1 MLQSITLYQH
11 LWHKSKCLV
20 VKLAPFAGYNLIVE
34 RLFSVVLNTPVA
46 AFLDTPQFKT
56 HSHSVF
62 NESVILIIWNSTTK
76 IEILIRKVKIIRVS
90 NFESKNIFV
99 KFGNYQG
106 VYSLLMCYDTSGS
119 WAEGR
124 MGGPSG
130 VGKGHTSLAICPAGP
145 GQVVPSASPK
155 HWFQQPWTVPREKN
169 AQGNSTE
176 FHGVW
181 STSEFKHCLIIL
193 SKCPIKNLIITDL
206 ALLFLDGH
214 AFKTSGSCQL
224 HRVTR
229 ERRP

>member
-1 MLQSITLYQH
+1 MCFKLLPFINICG
-11 LWHKSKCLV
+11 KCLV
-20 VKLAPFAGYNLIVE
+20 VKLALFAGCNLIVQ

-46 AFLDTPQFKT
+46 APLDTPQVKI
-56 HSHSVF
+56 HSHSVL
-62 NESVILIIWNSTTK
+62 NKSVILIVWNSTTK
-76 IEILIRKVKIIRVS
+76 NKILIRKFKIIRVS
-90 NFESKNIFV
+90 NFKSKNIFV

-106 VYSLLMCYDTSGS
+106 LLMCYDTSGS
-119 WAEGR
+119 WAEGK

-145 GQVVPSASPK
+145 SQVVSPASPK
-155 HWFQQPWTVPREKN
+155 PWFQQPWTVPRWKN

-176 FHGVW
+176 FHGIW
-181 STSEFKHCLIIL
+181 STSEFDHFPIIL
-193 SKCPIKNLIITDL
+193 SKCSIEKLIITDL

-214 AFKTSGSCQL
+214 AFETSGNCKL